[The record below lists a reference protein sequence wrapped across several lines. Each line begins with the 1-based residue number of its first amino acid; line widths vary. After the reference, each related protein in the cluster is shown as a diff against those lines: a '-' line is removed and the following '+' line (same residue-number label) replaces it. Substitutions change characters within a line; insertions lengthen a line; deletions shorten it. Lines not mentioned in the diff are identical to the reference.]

1 MHVPSRLIQNLCPK
15 YPRPAKLSDPGCDFS
30 PEELEALIRKP
41 DAELTETDLTNNPL
55 LADESI
61 YYDEGKNKLIR

>member
-1 MHVPSRLIQNLCPK
+1 M
-15 YPRPAKLSDPGCDFS
+15 YT
-30 PEELEALIRKP
+30 
-41 DAELTETDLTNNPL
+41 ELTETDLTNNPL